1 MKATYMKPA
10 MRALGFESGELLSV
24 SGRGISY
31 GGIDHGEN
39 TPSSREFDS
48 DDEEW

>member
-1 MKATYMKPA
+1 MAIEPSTFICRSGVTSP
-10 MRALGFESGELLSV
+10 LG
-24 SGRGISY
+24 IDY
-31 GGIDHGEN
+31 GGVDEDGEM